1 MMYFW
6 LGIVILLSVIETL
19 TADVLTIWFI
29 VSGLVTLGLSFFI
42 DNFIIQLALFTLLG
56 ILLLITTRPLIK
68 KLLKKEEVKTNLD
81 RVIGMEGIVTEKIT
95 KTSVGEVKVDGKKWS
110 AVSNKTIE
118 EGTLVTILEIDG
130 VKLKVKEVEEE

>member
-19 TADVLTIWFI
+19 TTDVVTIWFI

-130 VKLKVKEVEEE
+130 VKLKVKEVEGE

>member
-19 TADVLTIWFI
+19 TTDVVTIWFI

-56 ILLLITTRPLIK
+56 IILLITTRPLIK